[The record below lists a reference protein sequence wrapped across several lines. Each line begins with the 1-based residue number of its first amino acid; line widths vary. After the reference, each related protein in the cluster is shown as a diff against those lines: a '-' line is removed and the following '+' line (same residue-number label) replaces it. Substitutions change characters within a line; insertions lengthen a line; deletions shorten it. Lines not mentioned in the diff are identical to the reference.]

1 MSRLRIVFWL
11 FCLNHFSHW
20 DGSTSMRNAYAQF
33 YHILSVCGRMKEKG
47 AVTENYCSGMN
58 GGKDKMLLGGTVAG
72 AYTGPEE
79 WEQRLIRSRF
89 KAVTAPF
96 NMYTPRKETE
106 AYLSACDRQGVMI
119 AEIGVWKNP
128 FDPNPAAAAEALAY
142 AEGQLALADELGI
155 ACCVN
160 IAGTDSKA
168 GWDAADP
175 SNFADET
182 YERIIRCVREIL
194 DRVSPKRAFYCLE
207 PMPWMIPDSPENY
220 LQLIRD
226 VDRPQFA
233 AHMDF
238 VNMINCPR
246 RYLAAEKFIDECF
259 GELAPYIKSTHI
271 KDSRMHP
278 TRLTTILEECSPG
291 EGTLDFAKI
300 LKMLDEKLPADAPV
314 LLEHMTTFEE
324 YEKAY
329 DYLAKI
335 AEENGIPI

>member
-72 AYTGPEE
+72 AYTGSEE
-79 WEQRLIRSRF
+79 WEQLLIRSRF

-128 FDPNPAAAAEALAY
+128 FDPNP
-142 AEGQLALADELGI
+142 
-155 ACCVN
+155 
-160 IAGTDSKA
+160 
-168 GWDAADP
+168 
-175 SNFADET
+175 
-182 YERIIRCVREIL
+182 REIL

-246 RYLAAEKFIDECF
+246 RYLAAEKFIEECF